1 MARQKQRKG
10 LLVKNRC
17 SEKHQQLTLKYL
29 CFEIMRCLLRKQII
43 LPDTSLSLGSYWNS
57 FTIPALTRHCRSTE
71 QCMVSSN
78 YKFPKL
84 LTGSMDLAHSLRET
98 SSAASPQTS
107 RHFLADSSP
116 SGHKNTMLCS
126 PATEIINI
134 KGKSR
139 VQGNSC
145 IPLFFIAAP
154 SQVSK
159 SMAH

>member
-1 MARQKQRKG
+1 MFWETSATY
-10 LLVKNRC
+10 
-17 SEKHQQLTLKYL
+17 SKYL
-29 CFEIMRCLLRKQII
+29 CFEIMKCLLRKQII

-57 FTIPALTRHCRSTE
+57 FTNPALRHHCRSTE
-71 QCMVSSN
+71 QGMVSSN

-116 SGHKNTMLCS
+116 SGHKNTMLRS

-139 VQGNSC
+139 VEIIPAFLFSSQQHQVKCPSPWLTNSK
-145 IPLFFIAAP
+145 AM
-154 SQVSK
+154 Q
-159 SMAH
+159 